1 MGVLLYLIVPIALIA
16 LYAILIYNSLIKN
29 RNLVEEAWSVI
40 DGMLKKRYDL
50 IPNLV
55 ETVKGYAAHERETLQ
70 SVIEARNQAINTKDL
85 ENKQFAEQTL
95 NHAMMNLFALS
106 EKYPDLKANS
116 NFLQMQS
123 DLSEIETDIE
133 KSRRYYN
140 GTAREFNIKIEI
152 FPNNIIANMYGFV
165 KAKFFEIEDSTERTT
180 PQVKF

>member
-1 MGVLLYLIVPIALIA
+1 MAVLLYLFIPLAILI
-16 LYAILIYNSLIKN
+16 LYAISIYNALIKN

-40 DGMLKKRYDL
+40 DVMLKKRYDL

-55 ETVKGYAAHERETLQ
+55 ETVKGYATHEKETLQ
-70 SVIEARNQAINTKDL
+70 NVIEARNQAVNTKDV
-85 ENKQFAEQTL
+85 EHKQIAEQTL

-106 EKYPDLKANS
+106 ENYPDLKANT
-116 NFLQMQS
+116 NFQQLQS

-140 GTAREFNIKIEI
+140 GTVREYNIKIEI
-152 FPNNIIANMYGFV
+152 FPNNMIANMYGFQ
-165 KAKFFEIEDSTERTT
+165 KSKFFEIENQEEKTT